1 MGILSVNPAFSHAD
15 PVVPTPPGHS
25 GETLSFPQAI
35 HAVIPAMAGIHR
47 HQLVIP
53 ANAGIHRH
61 QLVIPANAGIHLT
74 PAWIPAFAGMTE
86 WQGPG
91 FPPSRE

>member
-47 HQLVIP
+47 RQLVIP
-53 ANAGIHRH
+53 AF
-61 QLVIPANAGIHLT
+61 AGIHLT

-86 WQGPG
+86 WPGPD
-91 FPPSRE
+91 FPRSRE